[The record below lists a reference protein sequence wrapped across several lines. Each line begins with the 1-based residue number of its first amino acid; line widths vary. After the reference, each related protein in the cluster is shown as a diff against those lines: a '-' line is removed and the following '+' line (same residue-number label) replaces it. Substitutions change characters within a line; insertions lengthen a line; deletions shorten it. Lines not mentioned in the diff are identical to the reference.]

1 MIASAERGAVVL
13 RKGGSRMFNE
23 KNKKNNMPWEGE
35 PKRFNLRRLL
45 RLGLV
50 CAMAVLMVFTA
61 YYATTQ
67 GTPAE
72 PKVPG
77 VHTPGTKDI
86 TQSTGYIGNAMVG
99 AGKNVE
105 DGLDAVGVFDEQYEL
120 RVNFVDENGDKLI
133 PSTPNWYRAG
143 EFYCFPA
150 EDIAGYVAS
159 QNWYEGEMPNHDV
172 SIQIVYYMKDSVL
185 ANGVRPS
192 LELLQVRCV
201 NSVYAEDGSEVALR
215 ESLPAKGGAD
225 TRYRYLKDVTLPN
238 VAYRDKEQTGYYLEY
253 AGALFLVKENGDVVA
268 VKPRPFAVHGSVGID
283 SKTGEYINLATE
295 MPQTEPVDAGF

>member
-1 MIASAERGAVVL
+1 MIASAEHGAVIL
-13 RKGGSRMFNE
+13 REGGSRMFNE

-35 PKRFNLRRLL
+35 PKRFNLRKPIQ
-45 RLGLV
+45 LGLV
-50 CAMAVLMVFTA
+50 CAMASLVVFTA
-61 YYATTQ
+61 YHATTKDM
-67 GTPAE
+67 PAE
-72 PKVPG
+72 PGVPG
-77 VHTPGTKDI
+77 VKDI
-86 TQSTGYIGNAMVG
+86 TQSTGYIGNAIAG

-105 DGLDAVGVFDEQYEL
+105 DGLGAVGVFDEQYEL

-133 PSTPNWYRAG
+133 PSAPTWYRAG

-150 EDIAGYVAS
+150 EAITGYVAS

-215 ESLPAKGGAD
+215 EPLPAKGGAN

-283 SKTGEYINLATE
+283 SKTGEYVNLATE

>member
-1 MIASAERGAVVL
+1 
-13 RKGGSRMFNE
+13 MFNE

-35 PKRFNLRRLL
+35 PKRFNLRKPIQ
-45 RLGLV
+45 LGLV
-50 CAMAVLMVFTA
+50 CAMASLVVFTA
-61 YYATTQ
+61 YHATTKDM
-67 GTPAE
+67 PA
-72 PKVPG
+72 V
-77 VHTPGTKDI
+77 
-86 TQSTGYIGNAMVG
+86 
-99 AGKNVE
+99 
-105 DGLDAVGVFDEQYEL
+105 

-133 PSTPNWYRAG
+133 PSAPTWYRAG

-150 EDIAGYVAS
+150 EAITGYVAS

-215 ESLPAKGGAD
+215 EPLPAKGGAN

-283 SKTGEYINLATE
+283 SKTGEYVNLATE